1 MPLWKNTQHAF
12 IAGQL
17 DANVMGR
24 QDMDR
29 YFKGA
34 TLLKNFLVKRQGC
47 ISKRRGT
54 DLTADLDG
62 LLGTTYDGTPITPG
76 KMRLVPVTN
85 GDDGRYVILSG
96 GIGFVASREGILTSD
111 NRHVRTVSPYVAID
125 EDGKAVVIAGK
136 DMRQSTET
144 PVDLIHRVSAGNYTV
159 TRHATLQAAFNAAYS
174 DALAER
180 TEAAN
185 NERAAQ
191 RELLQAIVHGQASD
205 AEQRRAVARD
215 AMTRYLERLRQVD
228 QQRAS
233 NPLPETNCAR

>member
-1 MPLWKNTQHAF
+1 MLRASEALGQARSALSQARSVQTSF
-12 IAGQL
+12 AGEL
-17 DANVMGR
+17 HDPGDFRPDPDA
-24 QDMDR
+24 
-29 YFKGA
+29 
-34 TLLKNFLVKRQGC
+34 
-47 ISKRRGT
+47 
-54 DLTADLDG
+54 
-62 LLGTTYDGTPITPG
+62 
-76 KMRLVPVTN
+76 
-85 GDDGRYVILSG
+85 
-96 GIGFVASREGILTSD
+96 E
-111 NRHVRTVSPYVAID
+111 
-125 EDGKAVVIAGK
+125 E
-136 DMRQSTET
+136 
-144 PVDLIHRVSAGNYTV
+144 VDQIRAHRAHN
-159 TRHATLQAAFNAAYS
+159 AQKAAFNAAYS

>member
-1 MPLWKNTQHAF
+1 M
-12 IAGQL
+12 
-17 DANVMGR
+17 
-24 QDMDR
+24 
-29 YFKGA
+29 
-34 TLLKNFLVKRQGC
+34 
-47 ISKRRGT
+47 
-54 DLTADLDG
+54 
-62 LLGTTYDGTPITPG
+62 TTY
-76 KMRLVPVTN
+76 L
-85 GDDGRYVILSG
+85 LHSLAWSAA
-96 GIGFVASREGILTSD
+96 GFVLGWFLGRLGREVATIGETVMPAHARRSPRRIRLHTEHLIGLVVVLLAACTIAASVVVNARLE
-111 NRHVRTVSPYVAID
+111 
-125 EDGKAVVIAGK
+125 KAT
-136 DMRQSTET
+136 DC
-144 PVDLIHRVSAGNYTV
+144 
-159 TRHATLQAAFNAAYS
+159 QAAFNAAYS

>member
-1 MPLWKNTQHAF
+1 MPARTPQPSTNPPAHRTF
-12 IAGQL
+12 IGLVVVLLAACTIAASVVVNARL
-17 DANVMGR
+17 EKAT
-24 QDMDR
+24 DR
-29 YFKGA
+29 
-34 TLLKNFLVKRQGC
+34 
-47 ISKRRGT
+47 
-54 DLTADLDG
+54 
-62 LLGTTYDGTPITPG
+62 
-76 KMRLVPVTN
+76 
-85 GDDGRYVILSG
+85 
-96 GIGFVASREGILTSD
+96 
-111 NRHVRTVSPYVAID
+111 
-125 EDGKAVVIAGK
+125 
-136 DMRQSTET
+136 
-144 PVDLIHRVSAGNYTV
+144 
-159 TRHATLQAAFNAAYS
+159 QAAFNAAS